1 MLPAVPITTA
11 TLSTWIAAIEEG
23 YVAPRAWVRWAE
35 REIENASYVWPWLV
49 DLFEAETPEDACGA
63 FSAGCRV
70 VPASDHDFG
79 RASLRIGFL
88 WLLYERE
95 DIDAADALER
105 AGRIADGCNLDNPG
119 CETFYSLIDE
129 VAGDGPAEPAALS
142 FNLRAA
148 AAFAPHAALARACLP
163 YLA

>member
-1 MLPAVPITTA
+1 MSITTA

-35 REIENASYVWPWLV
+35 RELEKASYVWPWLV
-49 DLFEAETPEDACGA
+49 DLIEAETPEAARAALGA
-63 FSAGCRV
+63 GLGV

-95 DIDAADALER
+95 DIDATDALER
-105 AGRIADGCNLDNPG
+105 AGRIADACDLDNPD
-119 CETFYSLIDE
+119 CSAFYGLLDE

-142 FNLRAA
+142 LNQRAA
-148 AAFAPHAALARACLP
+148 ALFAPHAALARACLRH
-163 YLA
+163 LE